1 MKLHQHLPGDQ
12 FFIRAC
18 DAQGITVNEQRLEC
32 SCIIMPRQCQPHWP
46 VSHIDQ
52 LDKERIRELARLDIE
67 ILLLGTGQRQHF
79 PDLRLLLPL
88 TDRGIGVEIM
98 TTDAACR
105 TYNILMQEGR
115 VVAAALILEAATP
128 GQ

>member
-1 MKLHQHLPGDQ
+1 MKLHHHLPGDQ

-18 DAQGITVNEQRLEC
+18 DATSITVNEQRLEA
-32 SCIIMPRQCQPHWP
+32 SCIIMAQQCHPDWP
-46 VSHIDQ
+46 VRHIDQ
-52 LDKERIRELARLDIE
+52 LDRTQAQQLAQLDIE

-79 PDLRLLLPL
+79 PDMRLLLPL

-105 TYNILMQEGR
+105 TYNILLQENR
-115 VVAAALILEAATP
+115 IVAAALILEAPTD
-128 GQ
+128 